1 MILGYFLL
9 TTQVGFCSASGKHP
23 GNCYGTVFSRLEL
36 SGFPGLTLEDRNE
49 LKIRMESE
57 FRQILAKYL
66 ADKCFP

>member
-9 TTQVGFCSASGKHP
+9 TTQVGFAQPQVSIPPIVMGLF
-23 GNCYGTVFSRLEL
+23 FSRLEL